1 MGSSSEAPTY
11 FLICFHKPC
20 SQEAAN
26 FIVEKL
32 SQSQENGGA
41 ELIVRQEKMP
51 VSKPGLV
58 LHVSAATPRIY
69 ALAESIDLKKPDIR

>member
-11 FLICFHKPC
+11 YLICFHKPC

-32 SQSQENGGA
+32 TQSQENGGA
-41 ELIVRQEKMP
+41 ELLVRQEKMP
-51 VSKPGLV
+51 ASKPGLV
-58 LHVSAATPRIY
+58 LHVSATKERIFD
-69 ALAESIDLKKPDIR
+69 LAENIDIKKQDIR